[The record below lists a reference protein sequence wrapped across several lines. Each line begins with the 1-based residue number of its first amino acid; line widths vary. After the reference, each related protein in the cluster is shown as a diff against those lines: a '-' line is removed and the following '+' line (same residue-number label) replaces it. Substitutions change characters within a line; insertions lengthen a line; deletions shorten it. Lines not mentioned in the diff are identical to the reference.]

1 MRHRR
6 TRSVLVASVL
16 ALGLTASLAAC
27 GGSGGKSEPSKVTTD
42 SGMMNEQQMDQLQAA
57 IEKSASEGSLAS
69 VVTTAG

>member
-1 MRHRR
+1 MF
-6 TRSVLVASVL
+6 

-27 GGSGGKSEPSKVTTD
+27 GGSGGKSEPSKATTG
-42 SGMMNEQQMDQLQAA
+42 SEMMTDQQMDKLQAA